1 MDQLSTNFCWTAI
14 VFLVHDTRTES
25 RSKRVYAHS
34 YSTRGA
40 GSKILKASGG
50 KVLNSMT
57 MFLNSCMYA
66 IYVHSQLCTK
76 NDISL
81 VSLLLLWSVML
92 YHIDVIHSSSTH
104 CYQ

>member
-1 MDQLSTNFCWTAI
+1 MDQLSTNFGWTGI
-14 VFLVHDTRTES
+14 VFLVHDTGTKS

-34 YSTRGA
+34 YSSKGA
-40 GSKILKASGG
+40 GSKILKAIGG
-50 KVLNSMT
+50 KVLHSMT
-57 MFLNSCMYA
+57 MLLNSCMYA

-92 YHIDVIHSSSTH
+92 YHIDVVHFSSTH